1 MQTFFLKF
9 ADEAEAVWKLADY
22 RGTDEAGNGFWMTAG
37 VDYALDVVGVIH
49 KPTGVMLPGEG
60 GVSYP
65 ELEPV
70 EGFHVN
76 LAIAEL
82 PEALMPF
89 AVTPDHPTRVFA

>member
-1 MQTFFLKF
+1 MKTHFLKF
-9 ADEAEAVWKLADY
+9 ANEALAIEQLAAFRAD
-22 RGTDEAGNGFWMTAG
+22 GEWLASSHN
-37 VDYALDVVGVIH
+37 YALDVIGAIH

-65 ELEPV
+65 ELAPV

-89 AVTPDHPTRVFA
+89 VVTPNQPVRVFA